1 MGGAERSTASTARL
15 CSTSEPPAEPLTRP
29 AGTGM
34 ALRALL
40 EQHRHL
46 ARDKTHTAQQ
56 RREDGSASAPARHP
70 CRFPR
75 THRYAELKGFP
86 KTSQPSSGTASSG
99 DGDGSD
105 VTSAGCRGPTAH
117 RAAPRPRL
125 RPRAA
130 PVSGIRPTPGP
141 PLRAR
146 APAPPGSAGPGLPP
160 EPAARTATKARR
172 RHPPLLLHC
181 AAAGRAQ
188 RPGPGMAASG
198 RPRPG
203 AASSGRLRS
212 VASPPRPAAATAAA
226 TRAALRLLSAS
237 SSSLPPLT
245 ASSPLVSGQQRQRGR
260 PAAPPGAGLGAAAA
274 GSALCA
280 RGGAAPCGLA
290 SRKRRFGTSRRRY
303 PSERASRRAYGN
315 QRLVRGISSCN

>member
-1 MGGAERSTASTARL
+1 
-15 CSTSEPPAEPLTRP
+15 
-29 AGTGM
+29 
-34 ALRALL
+34 
-40 EQHRHL
+40 
-46 ARDKTHTAQQ
+46 
-56 RREDGSASAPARHP
+56 
-70 CRFPR
+70 
-75 THRYAELKGFP
+75 
-86 KTSQPSSGTASSG
+86 
-99 DGDGSD
+99 
-105 VTSAGCRGPTAH
+105 
-117 RAAPRPRL
+117 
-125 RPRAA
+125 
-130 PVSGIRPTPGP
+130 
-141 PLRAR
+141 
-146 APAPPGSAGPGLPP
+146 
-160 EPAARTATKARR
+160 
-172 RHPPLLLHC
+172 
-181 AAAGRAQ
+181 
-188 RPGPGMAASG
+188 MAASG

-237 SSSLPPLT
+237 SSSLPPPT

-315 QRLVRGISSCN
+315 QRLVRGISPVTESSSVAALWQRSSPARQQKSNTSPQNCSFLPSFLQQERLHSSGAAQSSFSCAADNPDDGLCSGGPLTKPAAHQVQRCILFCYLEAIEVGGVKTRKRLLHYLRIHQMFLCSRRRYGDVSVISIARSRCLSQ

>member
-29 AGTGM
+29 AGTGR

-86 KTSQPSSGTASSG
+86 KASQPSSGTASSG

-105 VTSAGCRGPTAH
+105 VTPAGCRRPTAH

-130 PVSGIRPTPGP
+130 
-141 PLRAR
+141 AR
-146 APAPPGSAGPGLPP
+146 Q
-160 EPAARTATKARR
+160 
-172 RHPPLLLHC
+172 RHPPDPRPAPSC
-181 AAAGRAQ
+181 PGTRAP
-188 RPGPGMAASG
+188 RLG
-198 RPRPG
+198 RPG
-203 AASSGRLRS
+203 AAAGARRPDGHKGSAAAPTSPPPLCGSGAGSAPRARHGCERPPPPRGRFLWAAAERCVPAAPRRSDCRRNPRRPPPPLSLLLLTASSHRELAARLR
-212 VASPPRPAAATAAA
+212 ATAAA
-226 TRAALRLLSAS
+226 
-237 SSSLPPLT
+237 
-245 ASSPLVSGQQRQRGR
+245 
-260 PAAPPGAGLGAAAA
+260 GAACC
-274 GSALCA
+274 SARRRA
-280 RGGAAPCGLA
+280 RGCRGW
-290 SRKRRFGTSRRRY
+290 
-303 PSERASRRAYGN
+303 ERAVCAWRGCP
-315 QRLVRGISSCN
+315 VRPREP